1 MKQIRKISVGDN
13 LKESIHYQIGKP
25 ATNDSNVHD
34 IIKEKDY
41 FDIYISA
48 VDEVQLWKSFLK
60 RVVCHVEYVID

>member
-25 ATNDSNVHD
+25 ASSDSNIHD

-41 FDIYISA
+41 FEVYISE